1 MNFKKLLLTT
11 LAALCLAQ
19 PAQAMNKELLTK
31 AYGIGKEVLQK
42 HPGKAAIALWVAA
55 LLLPKRSPKVLSKA
69 LMLAGTGLLVYE
81 YPKTTLT
88 AGGLFIAAALIISYK
103 IVTINARLKIKRLE
117 NNLETHK
124 DIDDDINIDESFKD
138 NVKSN
143 NETQKINVQQQN
155 LTISTN
161 NESLKNDVVEEI
173 KKVWSNYVPDVSKN
187 IDGYA
192 DDVVDAVNAILQR
205 CIQNQTIM
213 QTLDYNN
220 QELSTWS
227 ENMVTAQQIVGNRYQ
242 SACCLRDLIDNT
254 YMLHGKNNPKLFKV
268 WQEKHK
274 KLEKKIEVHYDF

>member
-173 KKVWSNYVPDVSKN
+173 KKYGQTMFLMFQKISMVMLMMLLMPSMQFYRDAFKIKQSCKRSIITIKSSLRGQKIWSQHNK
-187 IDGYA
+187 
-192 DDVVDAVNAILQR
+192 
-205 CIQNQTIM
+205 
-213 QTLDYNN
+213 
-220 QELSTWS
+220 
-227 ENMVTAQQIVGNRYQ
+227 
-242 SACCLRDLIDNT
+242 
-254 YMLHGKNNPKLFKV
+254 
-268 WQEKHK
+268 
-274 KLEKKIEVHYDF
+274 